1 MLMYRGKLDAKKVGR
16 SKDRNYAALQFV
28 ERLPDGGL
36 KMVDIYLPDGY
47 DHSEFIEGQDVEVA
61 VRVSA
66 SNGKI
71 FYNFVP
77 YAPSGKRKNSV

>member
-1 MLMYRGKLDAKKVGR
+1 MLTYRGKLDAKKVGR

-47 DHSEFIEGQDVEVA
+47 DHSEFKEGEEVEVA
-61 VRVSA
+61 VRISA

-77 YAPSGKRKNSV
+77 HSFGPKRKN